1 MKHGVL
7 FENLDT
13 GIVIHTLKD
22 WGLIFAPREI
32 SPPTPKTSYLEIE
45 GRDGSL
51 DLTEALGGV
60 KYNDREF
67 SLEFTIVNRPYKE
80 LDELTSKIMNFIHGT
95 RLKITIYSDP
105 DYYYLGRCQVDK
117 ISINSN
123 PKTIS
128 IKCKT
133 EPYKYRQFITKK
145 TFNIVLETGVTSKKI
160 ALYNEK
166 KKVVPKVICDRNID
180 IKFGDTVYSFS
191 EGENMNLNILLE
203 PGENVFEILKAGTV
217 TFEYQ
222 EASL

>member
-1 MKHGVL
+1 MKHGVQ

-13 GIVIHTLKD
+13 GVVIHTFKD

-32 SPPTPKTSYLEIE
+32 SPPTPKTSYIEIE

-67 SLEFTIVNRPYKE
+67 TLEFSIVNRPYSE
-80 LDELTSKIMNFIHGT
+80 LDELISKILNFIHGT

-105 DYYYLGRCQVDK
+105 DYYYLGRCEIEDV
-117 ISINSN
+117 SINSN

-133 EPYKYRQFITKK
+133 EPYKYRQFITKR
-145 TFNIVLETGVTSKKI
+145 TFKIVSIEGTSTKI
-160 ALYNEK
+160 SLYNEK
-166 KKVVPKVICDRNID
+166 RRVVPKIIVDRNMN
-180 IKFGDTVYSFS
+180 IKFGNTTYSFS
-191 EGENMNLNILLE
+191 EGENMNLAILLE
-203 PGENVFEILKAGTV
+203 SGENVFEIITAGTV

>member
-13 GIVIHTLKD
+13 GVVIHSLKD

-32 SPPTPKTSYLEIE
+32 SPPTPKTSYVEIE

-67 SLEFTIVNRPYKE
+67 TLEFSIVNRTYKE
-80 LDELTSKIMNFIHGT
+80 LDELISKILNYIHGS

-105 DYYYLGRCQVDK
+105 DYYYLGRCQIDNV
-117 ISINSN
+117 SINSN

-133 EPYKYRQFITKK
+133 EPYKYRRFITKR
-145 TFNIVLETGVTSKKI
+145 TFDIVLSDSTPQKVAI
-160 ALYNEK
+160 YNEK
-166 KKVVPKVICDRNID
+166 RKVVPKIIVDKNVD
-180 IKFGDTVYSFS
+180 IKFGNNIYSFS
-191 EGENMNLNILLE
+191 EGENMNLSILLE
-203 PGENVFEILKAGTV
+203 PGENIFEILTSATV